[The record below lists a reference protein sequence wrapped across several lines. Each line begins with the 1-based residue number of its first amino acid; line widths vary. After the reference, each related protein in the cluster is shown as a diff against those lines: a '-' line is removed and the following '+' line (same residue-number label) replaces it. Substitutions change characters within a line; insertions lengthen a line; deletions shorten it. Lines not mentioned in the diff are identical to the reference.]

1 MSHRL
6 WPLLLAALLGA
17 TSARAQSIALTAGL
31 ELPLDQTL
39 TVAEAPG
46 TPPVAFTVDLGE
58 TNQDPVST
66 QPVAP
71 EDGSRACPGCPPR
84 RLGTSFLQVTLV
96 NGIYELANLAR
107 GQVTAEIT
115 PATWWTNMKRGW
127 EWDLDDFAVNQIGHP
142 YQGNNY
148 FTTGRAN
155 GLDFWESSALTAF
168 GSGTW
173 EYFGETNQASLN
185 DFLNTTLGGI
195 ALGEMFHRT
204 AWLVRNTSL
213 TGRSRRMREI
223 AAAAIDPMTGYN
235 RFRSGDASRVVAK
248 PPDMQPSRLAAD
260 VYAGALWRD
269 ADSDEDSGTHPF
281 FEVELSYGDLTTG
294 RSRTPYDAFAVRLD
308 FGGGAPFSEA
318 RVRGRLL
325 GQPFRD
331 GALQMSVAQGYQY
344 NNNDAYQFGA
354 QSVEASLG
362 VVKRLGS
369 RMSLWA
375 VGWGGVTILGAVDS
389 MPLEGEDGE
398 PAEPAEPEES
408 PGQGVS
414 TGPRFYDYGPGTNA
428 GGYLSLLRDQR
439 SFLTV
444 SYELHHLRVLDGVR
458 ANHVLQRARADL
470 TLLLRGSLGVGVSGE
485 FFDRRTLYQAEGV
498 SPARFYF
505 PQIRTFL
512 TWTAS

>member
-1 MSHRL
+1 MYCRL
-6 WPLLLAALLGA
+6 WLLMLVALFGV
-17 TSARAQSIALTAGL
+17 TSANAQQLPSPTANST
-31 ELPLDQTL
+31 PAQPD
-39 TVAEAPG
+39 AP
-46 TPPVAFTVDLGE
+46 P
-58 TNQDPVST
+58 
-66 QPVAP
+66 
-71 EDGSRACPGCPPR
+71 DGSRACDGCPPR

-96 NGIYELANLAR
+96 NGIYEVANLAR

-213 TGRSRRMREI
+213 TGRSRLMREI
-223 AAAAIDPMTGYN
+223 AATAIDPMTGYN
-235 RFRSGDASRVVAK
+235 RFTTGDASRVVEK
-248 PPDMQPSRLAAD
+248 PREMQPSSLGAD
-260 VYAGALWRD
+260 VHAGALWRD
-269 ADSDEDSGTHPF
+269 ADTEEDSGTYPF
-281 FEVELSYGDLTTG
+281 FEVDLLYGDLTAG

-308 FGGGAPFSEA
+308 FGGGKALSEA
-318 RVRGRLL
+318 RVRGRLY
-325 GQPFRD
+325 GQPFR
-331 GALQMSVAQGYQY
+331 GEALQMSVSQGYQY
-344 NNNDAYQFGA
+344 NENEAYQFGA

-362 VVKRLGS
+362 IVTGLGS

-389 MPLEGEDGE
+389 VPLEGTDE
-398 PAEPAEPEES
+398 PEEPAEPEES

-414 TGPRFYDYGPGTNA
+414 TGPRFYDYGPGTSA

-439 SFLTV
+439 AFFTM
-444 SYELHHLRVLDGVR
+444 SYELHHLRVLDGER

-470 TLLLRGSLGVGVSGE
+470 MLPLRGQLGFGVTGE
-485 FFDRRTLYQAEGV
+485 FFDRRTLYKAEGV
-498 SPARFYF
+498 SPAHFYF
-505 PQIRTFL
+505 PQFRMFL
-512 TWTAS
+512 TWNAS

>member
-1 MSHRL
+1 M
-6 WPLLLAALLGA
+6 LAALFGV
-17 TSARAQSIALTAGL
+17 TSANA
-31 ELPLDQTL
+31 
-39 TVAEAPG
+39 
-46 TPPVAFTVDLGE
+46 
-58 TNQDPVST
+58 
-66 QPVAP
+66 QPVPPPTANSTPAQPDAP
-71 EDGSRACPGCPPR
+71 PEGSRACDGCPPR

-213 TGRSRRMREI
+213 TGRPRLMREI

-235 RFRSGDASRVVAK
+235 RFRSGDASRVVGK

-260 VYAGALWRD
+260 MYAGALWRD

-281 FEVELSYGDLTTG
+281 FEMELLYGDLTTG

-308 FGGGAPFSEA
+308 FGGGAAFSEA

-331 GALQMSVAQGYQY
+331 GALQMSIAQGYQY
-344 NNNDAYQFGA
+344 NSNDAYQFGA

-389 MPLEGEDGE
+389 MPLEGEDDGE
-398 PAEPAEPEES
+398 PAEPDDPEEA

-439 SFLTV
+439 SFLTL

-470 TLLLRGSLGVGVSGE
+470 TLPLRGSLGIGVSGE

-505 PQIRTFL
+505 PQIRAFL
-512 TWTAS
+512 AWNAS